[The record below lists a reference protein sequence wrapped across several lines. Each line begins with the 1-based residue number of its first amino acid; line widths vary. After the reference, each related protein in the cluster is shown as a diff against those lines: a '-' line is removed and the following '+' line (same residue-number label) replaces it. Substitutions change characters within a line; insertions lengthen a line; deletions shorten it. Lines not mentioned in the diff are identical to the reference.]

1 MLGPNTDERTRVETI
16 VGVVGPHDLVEKVA
30 AVCEEQPNVRVL
42 RYAYGHESEATTIVE
57 SNAASVDAWLFTGVI
72 PYTLAHGILTRPA
85 AYVDYTGP
93 TLLQALVQLLRDGHD
108 IARLSVDTLS
118 GADVSAVLTD
128 ADIPT
133 DGVHA
138 LAFRPG
144 VTSQALVDFHRKYA
158 SPGSVAITCV
168 STVYDELHDELTIV
182 RLVPSRHSIRLTTRQ
197 LLLMTTNQ
205 VHEDSQ
211 VVLGIIETT
220 SADEKLPA
228 DVVAEATALA
238 GTAAHYAPGQ
248 YLLVTTHGQL
258 AAATDQL
265 STAPFLQR
273 LAAGRSEVRVG
284 FGLGHSAA
292 EAETLAKRA
301 LSRARTNGSIAAVAS
316 FRNDVDILLDARK
329 DSAKSG
335 AALEQTSIGVVAA
348 RVGLSVPTLQRLRE
362 ISVETDNEALTTR
375 DIAGRLGIQ
384 QRTARRIL
392 RRLELA
398 GFAERAGLFSPG
410 TSGRP
415 LTLYRLLL

>member
-1 MLGPNTDERTRVETI
+1 METI

-30 AVCEEQPNVRVL
+30 AVCEEQPNVRVV
-42 RYAYGHESEATTIVE
+42 RHPYGHESEATTIVE
-57 SNAASVDAWLFTGVI
+57 THAASVDAWLFTGVI
-72 PYTLAHGILTRPA
+72 PYTLAHDILTRPA

-108 IARLSVDTLS
+108 ITRISVDTLS
-118 GADVSAVLTD
+118 GADVNAALSD

-144 VTSQALVDFHRKYA
+144 VTSRALVEFHRKHA

-168 STVYDELHDELTIV
+168 STVYDELQDELTIV
-182 RLVPSRHSIRLTTRQ
+182 RLVPSRHSIRLTIRQ

-211 VVLGIIETT
+211 VVLGLIETAPT
-220 SADEKLPA
+220 GVELPA
-228 DVVAEATALA
+228 DVMAEATALA
-238 GTAAHYAPGQ
+238 GTAARYASGQ

-273 LAAGRSEVRVG
+273 LAAGRDEVHVG

-292 EAETLAKRA
+292 EAEALAKRA
-301 LSRARTNGSIAAVAS
+301 LARARTHGSIAAVAS
-316 FRNDVDILLDARK
+316 FRNDVDILLDTREGAGK
-329 DSAKSG
+329 SA
-335 AALEQTSIGVVAA
+335 AALGQTSISVVAA

-362 ISVETDNEALTTR
+362 ISTETDEDALTTR
-375 DIAGRLGIQ
+375 DIASRLGIQ